1 MKYELTDLKLFT
13 AIADAQSVS
22 KGAASCFL
30 APSSASLRIKQLEET
45 IGVPLFIR
53 QARGVALTPAG
64 KVMLDHCRRCL
75 AGLQQMHSD
84 LAPYAQG
91 VRAQISLLANSS
103 AVAYFLPQDL
113 QPFLKEN
120 PEVRIAMQERLS
132 HQIIEAVAEGSA
144 DIGVVTW
151 ADLHPSLIF
160 HHYHDDELLVIVSND
175 SPLRNRKQI
184 SFLECIKHSF
194 ISLQTGSA
202 IHTFLMNRAAS
213 LGHTLDIRIQVSG
226 FGSAIAMVAA
236 GAGISLI
243 PHSSLRGASLARV
256 RAIRLDEDWAKRSL
270 KVCVRKH
277 DEMRSPYVDKLL
289 AKLQNAGTH

>member
-22 KGAASCFL
+22 KGAASRFL
-30 APSSASLRIKQLEET
+30 APSSASLRIKQLEKA
-45 IGVPLFIR
+45 IGVSLFVR
-53 QARGVALTPAG
+53 QARGVTLTPAG

-84 LAPYAQG
+84 LVPYAQG
-91 VRAQISLLANSS
+91 VRAQINLLANSS

-113 QPFLKEN
+113 QPFLMEN
-120 PEVRIAMQERLS
+120 PEVRIVMQERLS

-151 ADLHPSLIF
+151 GDLHPSLDF
-160 HHYHDDELLVIVSND
+160 HHYHDDELLVIVSKH
-175 SPLRNRKQI
+175 SPLHSRKQI

-202 IHTFLMNRAAS
+202 IHTFLMNKAAG
-213 LGHTLDIRIQVSG
+213 LGQTLDIRIQVSS

-243 PHSSLRGASLARV
+243 PHSSLKGASLDNV
-256 RAIRLDEDWAKRSL
+256 RPIRLSEDWAKRSL
-270 KVCVRKH
+270 QICVRKH
-277 DEMRSPYVDKLL
+277 DDMRSLYVDKLL
-289 AKLQNAGTH
+289 VQLKNSV

>member
-1 MKYELTDLKLFT
+1 MKYELTDLKLFA

-22 KGAASCFL
+22 KGAATCFL
-30 APSSASLRIKQLEET
+30 APSSASLRIKQLENA
-45 IGVPLFIR
+45 IGVSLFVR
-53 QARGVALTPAG
+53 QARGVILTPAG

-84 LAPYAQG
+84 LVPYAKG
-91 VRAQISLLANSS
+91 VRAQINLLANSS

-113 QPFLKEN
+113 QPFLMEN
-120 PEVRIAMQERLS
+120 PEVRIVMHERLS

-144 DIGVVTW
+144 DIGIVTW
-151 ADLHPSLIF
+151 GDLHPSLDF
-160 HHYHDDELLVIVSND
+160 QHYHDDELLVIVSKH
-175 SPLRNRKQI
+175 SPLHNRKQI

-202 IHTFLMNRAAS
+202 IHTFLMNKAAN
-213 LGHTLDIRIQVSG
+213 LGHALDIRIQVSS

-243 PHSSLRGASLARV
+243 PRSSLRGASLENI
-256 RAIRLDEDWAKRSL
+256 RAIRLSEDWGKRSL
-270 KVCVRKH
+270 QICVRKH

-289 AKLQNAGTH
+289 LRLKNEI